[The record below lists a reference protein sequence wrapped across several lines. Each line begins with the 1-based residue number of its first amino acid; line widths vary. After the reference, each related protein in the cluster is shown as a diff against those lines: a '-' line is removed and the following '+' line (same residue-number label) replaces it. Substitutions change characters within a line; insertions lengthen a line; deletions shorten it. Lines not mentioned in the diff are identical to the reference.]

1 MKPSRPTRS
10 TVCGDRVLAR
20 DDRDRA
26 AGPLVDGVRRL
37 TLYNPQFNMLMVA
50 RATCVTVLASV
61 LAVSTGCAL
70 VKRKAVGMVAN
81 TLVSSGDVFTRD
93 DDPELVGQAIPFGLK
108 LYESLL
114 ESAPKNK
121 DLLIATCS
129 NFTQYGVAYVE
140 TEAVVLGEAQHHDQV
155 AHLNQRALKLYL
167 RAKGYCLRAM
177 EVRFPGIGP
186 KLLTDPV
193 PALATAEKKDVPLLY
208 WMAASWG
215 SAIGLGVDKPELV
228 IDMPA
233 VRALA
238 DRALALDESWSKGA
252 LHEMFI
258 SLDSLPEALGG
269 SAAKAREHFTRAIE
283 LQKGLSPGPYVALAT
298 GVAVPAQDREEFVK
312 LLQAALA
319 IDPDKDPSV
328 RLVTLVQQR
337 RARALLD
344 HIDTMF
350 IK

>member
-1 MKPSRPTRS
+1 MPISSRMRRLVS
-10 TVCGDRVLAR
+10 RGAVIVSLL
-20 DDRDRA
+20 
-26 AGPLVDGVRRL
+26 PLV
-37 TLYNPQFNMLMVA
+37 A
-50 RATCVTVLASV
+50 
-61 LAVSTGCAL
+61 GCAL
-70 VKRKAVGMVAN
+70 VKRKAVGMVAS
-81 TLVSSGDVFTRD
+81 TLASSGDVFTRD
-93 DDPELVGQAIPFGLK
+93 DDLELVGDAIPFGLK

-114 ESAPKNK
+114 DSAPRNK

-129 NFTQYGVAYVE
+129 NFTQYGVAFLE
-140 TEAVVLGEAQHHDQV
+140 TEAAVLGEAQHHDEV
-155 AHLNQRALKLYL
+155 AHLNARALKLYL

-193 PALATAEKKDVPLLY
+193 PALAKAEKKDVPLLY

-215 SAIGLGVDKPELV
+215 SAISLGVDKPDIV
-228 IDMPA
+228 IDMPT

-238 DRALALDESWSKGA
+238 DRALALDESWGKGA
-252 LHEMFI
+252 LHEMFV

-269 SAAKAREHFTRAIE
+269 SPARAREHFARAVE

-298 GVAVPAQDREEFVK
+298 GVAVPAQDRAEFEK
-312 LLQAALA
+312 LLQTALA
-319 IDPDKDPSV
+319 IDPEKDPSV

-344 HIDTMF
+344 HIDTLF
-350 IK
+350 TK

>member
-1 MKPSRPTRS
+1 MPISSRMRRLATRGAVIVS
-10 TVCGDRVLAR
+10 LL
-20 DDRDRA
+20 
-26 AGPLVDGVRRL
+26 PLV
-37 TLYNPQFNMLMVA
+37 A
-50 RATCVTVLASV
+50 
-61 LAVSTGCAL
+61 GCAL
-70 VKRKAVGMVAN
+70 VKRKAVGMVAS
-81 TLVSSGDVFTRD
+81 TLASSGDVFTRD
-93 DDPELVGQAIPFGLK
+93 DDLELVGDAIPFGLK

-114 ESAPKNK
+114 DSAPRNK

-129 NFTQYGVAYVE
+129 NFTQYGVAFLE
-140 TEAVVLGEAQHHDQV
+140 TEAAVLGEAQHHDEV
-155 AHLNQRALKLYL
+155 AHLNARALKLYL

-193 PALATAEKKDVPLLY
+193 PALAKAEKKDVPLLY

-215 SAIGLGVDKPELV
+215 SAISLGVDKPDIV
-228 IDMPA
+228 IDMPT

-252 LHEMFI
+252 LHEMFV

-269 SAAKAREHFTRAIE
+269 SPARAREHFARAVE

-298 GVAVPAQDREEFVK
+298 GVAVPAQDRAEFEK
-312 LLQAALA
+312 LLQTALA
-319 IDPDKDPSV
+319 IDPEKDPSV

-344 HIDTMF
+344 HIDTLF
-350 IK
+350 TK

>member
-1 MKPSRPTRS
+1 MPMS
-10 TVCGDRVLAR
+10 AR
-20 DDRDRA
+20 
-26 AGPLVDGVRRL
+26 
-37 TLYNPQFNMLMVA
+37 TVA
-50 RATCVTVLASV
+50 RLLALV
-61 LAVSTGCAL
+61 CAVAVSSGCAL
-70 VKRKAVGMVAN
+70 LKRKAVGMVAS
-81 TLVSSGDVFTRD
+81 TLASGGDVFTRD
-93 DDPELVGQAIPFGLK
+93 DDPELVGDAIPFGLK

-114 ESAPKNK
+114 DSSPKNK
-121 DLLIATCS
+121 DLLLATCS
-129 NFTQYGVAYVE
+129 NFTQYGVAYLE
-140 TEAVVLGEAQHHDQV
+140 TEAAVLGEAQHHDEV
-155 AHLNQRALKLYL
+155 AHLNARALKLYL

-193 PALATAEKKDVPLLY
+193 PALAKAQKKDVPLLY

-215 SAIGLGVDKPELV
+215 SAISLGVDRPDIV

-233 VRALA
+233 VRAIA
-238 DRALALDESWSKGA
+238 ERALALDEVWGKGA

-269 SAAKAREHFTRAIE
+269 SAARAREHFTRAVD
-283 LQKGLSPGPYVALAT
+283 LQRGLSPGPYVALAT
-298 GVAVPAQDREEFVK
+298 GVAVPAQDRAEFEK

-319 IDPDKDPSV
+319 IDPEKDPSM

-350 IK
+350 TK

>member
-1 MKPSRPTRS
+1 MPTFARTLS
-10 TVCGDRVLAR
+10 TLT
-20 DDRDRA
+20 
-26 AGPLVDGVRRL
+26 RL
-37 TLYNPQFNMLMVA
+37 
-50 RATCVTVLASV
+50 TVLACIIV
-61 LAVSTGCAL
+61 PLTGCGL
-70 VKRKAVGMVAN
+70 VQRRAVGMVAS
-81 TLVSSGDVFTRD
+81 TLASSGDVFTRD
-93 DDPELVGQAIPFGLK
+93 DDLELVGDAIPFGLK

-114 ESAPKNK
+114 DSAPKNK

-140 TEAVVLGEAQHHDQV
+140 TEAMVLGEAQHHDEV

-167 RAKGYCLRAM
+167 RAKGYCMRAM
-177 EVRFPGIGP
+177 EVRFPGIGQ

-193 PALATAEKKDVPLLY
+193 PALAKAEKKDVPLLY

-215 SAIGLGVDKPELV
+215 SAIGLGVDKPEIV
-228 IDMPA
+228 IDMPV

-238 DRALALDESWSKGA
+238 ERALALDESWSKGA
-252 LHEMFI
+252 IHEMFI

-269 SAAKAREHFTRAIE
+269 SPAKAREHFARAVE
-283 LQKGLSPGPYVALAT
+283 LQKGQSPGPYVALAV
-298 GVAVPAQDREEFVK
+298 GVALPAQDRAEFEK

-319 IDPDKDPSV
+319 IDPEKDPSV

-350 IK
+350 TK

>member
-1 MKPSRPTRS
+1 
-10 TVCGDRVLAR
+10 
-20 DDRDRA
+20 
-26 AGPLVDGVRRL
+26 
-37 TLYNPQFNMLMVA
+37 MLMVG

-81 TLVSSGDVFTRD
+81 TLASSGDVFTRD

-140 TEAVVLGEAQHHDQV
+140 TEAVVLGEAQHHDRV

-193 PALATAEKKDVPLLY
+193 PALARAQKKDVPLLY

-238 DRALALDESWSKGA
+238 ERALALDESWSKGA
-252 LHEMFI
+252 VHEMFI

-269 SAAKAREHFTRAIE
+269 SAARAREHFTRAIE

>member
-1 MKPSRPTRS
+1 
-10 TVCGDRVLAR
+10 
-20 DDRDRA
+20 
-26 AGPLVDGVRRL
+26 
-37 TLYNPQFNMLMVA
+37 MVA
-50 RATCVTVLASV
+50 STLA
-61 LAVSTGCAL
+61 
-70 VKRKAVGMVAN
+70 
-81 TLVSSGDVFTRD
+81 SSGDVFTRD
-93 DDPELVGQAIPFGLK
+93 DDLELVGDAIPFGLK

-114 ESAPKNK
+114 DSAPKNK

-129 NFTQYGVAYVE
+129 NFTQYGVAYLE
-140 TEAVVLGEAQHHDQV
+140 TEAAVLGEAKHHDEV

-186 KLLTDPV
+186 KLLTDPA
-193 PALATAEKKDVPLLY
+193 PALAKAQKKDVPLLY

-215 SAIGLGVDKPELV
+215 SAIGLGVDRPDLV

-238 DRALALDESWSKGA
+238 ERALALDEGWSKGA

-258 SLDSLPEALGG
+258 SLDSLPDGARRIAG
-269 SAAKAREHFTRAIE
+269 SRARTLHARRRIAAGAVARAVCRA
-283 LQKGLSPGPYVALAT
+283 GDPASPCRRRTARNSKSSCRRRSRSIPT
-298 GVAVPAQDREEFVK
+298 
-312 LLQAALA
+312 
-319 IDPDKDPSV
+319 KDPSV

-344 HIDTMF
+344 RIDTMF
-350 IK
+350 TK